1 MSGLRAI
8 FGFTLLTAGS
18 LCLAVA
24 NPAPATQHH
33 SAHKRAAKPEPVAA
47 PAPVGPLVPL
57 TLEQMPA
64 MPPQVAYHNGELSFV
79 AQNSTLV
86 DILRA
91 VHTQTGA
98 AIDMPPNTTER
109 VVGRFG
115 PGPAREVMAA
125 LLNGSHFNYVMAG
138 SAADPDGLQ
147 RLMLTPKLSSS
158 EATSE
163 TVAQNQ
169 VNPPPNNPFMRTRR
183 DENVPDSPGMAEDA
197 ADDNDS
203 DVQTPDAPVQAGV
216 QDQSD
221 VNNQPPIKT
230 PEQLLQELQR
240 QQQAQPAVPQ
250 DTPVQPPRQR

>member
-1 MSGLRAI
+1 MRGFLMPGLRAI

-18 LCLAVA
+18 LCLGVA
-24 NPAPATQHH
+24 NPAPASQHH
-33 SAHKRAAKPEPVAA
+33 PAHKRVAKPEPVAP

-64 MPPQVAYHNGELSFV
+64 MPPQVAYRNGGLSVV

-91 VHTQTGA
+91 VRTQTGA
-98 AIDMPPNTTER
+98 SIDMPPNATER

-115 PGPAREVMAA
+115 PGPAREVMAT

-138 SAADPDGLQ
+138 SAAEPDGLQ
-147 RLMLTPKLSSS
+147 RLVLTAQISSS

-169 VNPPPNNPFMRTRR
+169 VNPPPNNPFMRPRR
-183 DENVPDSPGMAEDA
+183 DENGPDSTGMAEDSP
-197 ADDNDS
+197 DDSDS
-203 DVQTPDAPVQAGV
+203 DVQAPDGTVQTGTPD
-216 QDQSD
+216 
-221 VNNQPPIKT
+221 QP
-230 PEQLLQELQR
+230 
-240 QQQAQPAVPQ
+240 
-250 DTPVQPPRQR
+250 